1 MQSLVCVLLLSVLYI
16 AAFPLSARSED
27 VKTLTL
33 YHDSDYSNHYES
45 AYAMKMGV
53 LTALAEINNNVQ
65 DYQLTLIEK
74 DNRGNA
80 NRSLL
85 HMQQFLKD
93 PNALVFIGGLHS
105 PPYIKNREFINKN
118 KLLLLLP
125 WAAGGSITRYPSD
138 DNWVFRLSVDDTKAG
153 YRMAQFAT
161 QTLNCKNPLLLLE
174 DTPWGKSNNNTMLE
188 AFGDIKPQV
197 EWFNWNTKINN
208 AKLMLHQIK
217 NTPAECILFV
227 GNAIEGAVF
236 INAMASFTKN
246 ERLPIVSHWGITGG
260 DFFANVEQAIKSNLS
275 LHFIQSCFSFLK
287 TPQTALTK
295 NVIAQSLSL
304 KPTPVAPTELISPA
318 GFIHA
323 YDLTKLLLQGISQIT
338 LTDNTEHNRAKIKH
352 ALENLTMP
360 VNGLIKQYQR
370 PFAVWSANNIDA
382 HEALGFDDLCMANYQ
397 PDGKIHIIENP
408 IGNVE

>member
-1 MQSLVCVLLLSVLYI
+1 M
-16 AAFPLSARSED
+16 
-27 VKTLTL
+27 
-33 YHDSDYSNHYES
+33 
-45 AYAMKMGV
+45 
-53 LTALAEINNNVQ
+53 LTALAEINHNVQ

-174 DTPWGKSNNNTMLE
+174 DTPWGKSNNNTMLK

-197 EWFNWNTKINN
+197 KWFNWNTKINN

-227 GNAIEGAVF
+227 GNAIEGGC
-236 INAMASFTKN
+236 IYK
-246 ERLPIVSHWGITGG
+246 
-260 DFFANVEQAIKSNLS
+260 
-275 LHFIQSCFSFLK
+275 C
-287 TPQTALTK
+287 
-295 NVIAQSLSL
+295 
-304 KPTPVAPTELISPA
+304 
-318 GFIHA
+318 
-323 YDLTKLLLQGISQIT
+323 
-338 LTDNTEHNRAKIKH
+338 
-352 ALENLTMP
+352 
-360 VNGLIKQYQR
+360 
-370 PFAVWSANNIDA
+370 
-382 HEALGFDDLCMANYQ
+382 
-397 PDGKIHIIENP
+397 DGKFCQK
-408 IGNVE
+408 